1 MSGQLPLPQNTKARL
16 PTSADCQELLEVS
29 SVSLFDIAIEDI
41 LQANQNALECRI
53 NLENYQKIYGA
64 LPALRIDVRME
75 RNDEWIE
82 ASICLKFDGSLTIL
96 TLDEEILIP
105 KENFSAS
112 FPKTA
117 RKDRPGCIR
126 INLHRKIDG
135 VKKIVL
141 DTGSLEVAN
150 KWIDALKTVVH
161 DFGLYNWVAKNE
173 EWSCQ
178 CQNDDDDNYLSIHYI
193 CKMEQ
198 YIAFVHIYISIIQQ
212 IEINKLILQMKQT
225 PN

>member
-16 PTSADCQELLEVS
+16 PISADSLVDCQELLEVS
-29 SVSLFDIAIEDI
+29 SLSLFDTATENI
-41 LQANQNALECRI
+41 LQANRNALECRR
-53 NLENYQKIYGA
+53 NLEDYQKTYGA

-75 RNDEWIE
+75 RNDEWIQ

-105 KENFSAS
+105 KETFSAR

-126 INLHRKIDG
+126 INLHRKIGG

-141 DTGSLEVAN
+141 DTGSFEVAN
-150 KWIDALKTVVH
+150 KWIDALKTVFH

-178 CQNDDDDNYLSIHYI
+178 CQIDDTSVYLR
-193 CKMEQ
+193 
-198 YIAFVHIYISIIQQ
+198 YIAFVHMYISIIQQ
-212 IEINKLILQMKQT
+212 IEINKSLLQMK
-225 PN
+225 